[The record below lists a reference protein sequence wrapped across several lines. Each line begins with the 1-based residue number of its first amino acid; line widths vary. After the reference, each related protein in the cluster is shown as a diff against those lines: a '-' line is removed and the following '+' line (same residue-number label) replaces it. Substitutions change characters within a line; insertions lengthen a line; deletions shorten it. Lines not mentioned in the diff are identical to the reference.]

1 MKVKESILQ
10 EIGNYIDGR
19 IDELSELAKKY
30 AEIDNYAE
38 IARLKEMKRVQK
50 MMEKLINRTCE
61 EGAAAM
67 VAPILFI
74 EILSIVV
81 YTLV

>member
-10 EIGNYIDGR
+10 EIDNYIDGR
-19 IDELSELAKKY
+19 IDELSDLAKKY

-50 MMEKLINRTCE
+50 MMEKTSTGHE
-61 EGAAAM
+61 SEGATVM
-67 VAPILFI
+67 VAPFI
-74 EILSIVV
+74 FAKTCCDIHH
-81 YTLV
+81 

>member
-19 IDELSELAKKY
+19 IDELSELAKRY

-38 IARLKEMKRVQK
+38 IARLKEMKRAQK
-50 MMEKLINRTCE
+50 MMEKLINRT
-61 EGAAAM
+61 
-67 VAPILFI
+67 
-74 EILSIVV
+74 
-81 YTLV
+81 

>member
-1 MKVKESILQ
+1 MKVKEAILQ

-19 IDELSELAKKY
+19 IDELSELANKY

-50 MMEKLINRTCE
+50 MMEKFINRT
-61 EGAAAM
+61 
-67 VAPILFI
+67 
-74 EILSIVV
+74 
-81 YTLV
+81 